1 MSGKSAALLVIFS
14 TLLTPNGILGSH
26 LNHPKAGIGPPEP
39 RDETKQASK
48 LDLKQDIDDFLD
60 LIPKEEIQNLTRKYY
75 FGDSEVRFAY
85 EYCQSDEFLAL
96 REKIL
101 NLPEVRDFLKYLN
114 DSGLNLVEL
123 VNKLAGIVGPPREP
137 LDTSEEASLEESTN
151 PESATH
157 QGGVSGFVDAIVG
170 LLPQDQI
177 LSLFFLKL
185 ETSSAFSNL
194 IERIGS
200 SEFERVLDF
209 VENSRELK
217 SLLAT
222 LHQHGIDV
230 SKIVQS
236 VQAFFGWGS
245 Y

>member
-1 MSGKSAALLVIFS
+1 MSGSRSDVLWMVMGLLAVTGISA
-14 TLLTPNGILGSH
+14 TH
-26 LNHPKAGIGPPEP
+26 LNHPKAGYAEP
-39 RDETKQASK
+39 KSK
-48 LDLKQDIDDFLD
+48 LDLQQDIDDFLD
-60 LIPKEEIQNLTRKYY
+60 LIPKEEVQNLTQKFYY
-75 FGDSEVRFAY
+75 GDGEVRFAY
-85 EYCQSDEFLAL
+85 AYCQSDEFLAL

-101 NLPEVRDFLKYLN
+101 NLPEVKDFLNYLN
-114 DSGLNLVEL
+114 ESGLNLVEL
-123 VNKLAGIVGPPREP
+123 VNKLAKIVGPPSDHVTLSEEEEEEEDSAE
-137 LDTSEEASLEESTN
+137 DTSNPDNASQL
-151 PESATH
+151 
-157 QGGVSGFVDAIVG
+157 GGVSGFVDAIVSI
-170 LLPQDQI
+170 LPQDQI
-177 LSLFFLKL
+177 LSLFFTKL

-236 VQAFFGWGS
+236 IQAFFGWGS

>member
-1 MSGKSAALLVIFS
+1 MSGKRAALWVIFC
-14 TLLTPNGILGSH
+14 TLSGILGSH
-26 LNHPKAGIGPPEP
+26 LNHPKAGFGPPEP
-39 RDETKQASK
+39 REDPKDAPK
-48 LDLKQDIDDFLD
+48 LDLKQDIDDFVD
-60 LIPKEEIQNLTRKYY
+60 LIPKEEIQNLTRNYF

-85 EYCQSDEFLAL
+85 EYCQSEEFHAL
-96 REKIL
+96 REKIV
-101 NLPEVRDFLKYLN
+101 NLPEVKDFLVYLN

-123 VNKLAGIVGPPREP
+123 VNKLAGIVGPPQP
-137 LDTSEEASLEESTN
+137 VDSFEESS
-151 PESATH
+151 PEDSTSTDSAAAM
-157 QGGVSGFVDAIVG
+157 GGVSGFVDAIVA